1 MTSVTRILVGVRG
14 VIEYGKGIFCP
25 GNNKTQA
32 DPLIGGNNA
41 FMAQEG
47 VFGKRFV
54 RYPGEFDE
62 ELLKSMAAATGGKYF
77 RAVDEHIMGIEYYQ
91 AVTLDGTARV
101 SSVFHKDPIG

>member
-1 MTSVTRILVGVRG
+1 MPLGSLHDHSG

-47 VFGKRFV
+47 FFGKRFV

-62 ELLKSMAAATGGKYF
+62 ELLKSMAANTSARPMNTSWALNIIMTMLKYGLITVQELSGPLI
-77 RAVDEHIMGIEYYQ
+77 RRSRK
-91 AVTLDGTARV
+91 LLL
-101 SSVFHKDPIG
+101 